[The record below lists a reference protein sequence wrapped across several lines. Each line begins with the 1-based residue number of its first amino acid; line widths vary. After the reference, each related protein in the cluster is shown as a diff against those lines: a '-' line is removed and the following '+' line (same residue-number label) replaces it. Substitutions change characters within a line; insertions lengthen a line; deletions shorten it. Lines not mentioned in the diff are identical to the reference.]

1 MNGLRSSREL
11 GRNKMTDSS
20 MTNNL
25 IIDKFHKKHH
35 MGAVFRPKDLRR
47 DYKKVIENAIKDF
60 SPDTKDNV
68 IKLLDSWEG
77 IRSEEKLKEILGQDK
92 ATEDLLKNIKA
103 KEEVNLTNEERKRLS
118 NMFKESLTFD

>member
-1 MNGLRSSREL
+1 MA
-11 GRNKMTDSS
+11 
-20 MTNNL
+20 NNL

-92 ATEDLLKNIKA
+92 AAEDLLKNIKA

>member
-1 MNGLRSSREL
+1 
-11 GRNKMTDSS
+11 
-20 MTNNL
+20 
-25 IIDKFHKKHH
+25 

-47 DYKKVIENAIKDF
+47 DYRKVIENAIKDF

-92 ATEDLLKNIKA
+92 DAEDLLKNIKA
-103 KEEVNLTNEERKRLS
+103 KEVNLTNDERKRLS
-118 NMFKESLTFD
+118 NMFKES

>member
-35 MGAVFRPKDLRR
+35 MRDVFRPKDLRR

-77 IRSEEKLKEILGQDK
+77 IRSEEKLQEILGQDK
-92 ATEDLLKNIKA
+92 AAEDLLKNIKA
-103 KEEVNLTNEERKRLS
+103 KEVNLTNEERKRLS

>member
-1 MNGLRSSREL
+1 
-11 GRNKMTDSS
+11 
-20 MTNNL
+20 
-25 IIDKFHKKHH
+25 
-35 MGAVFRPKDLRR
+35 MGSVFRPKDLRG

-92 ATEDLLKNIKA
+92 DAEDLLKNIKA
-103 KEEVNLTNEERKRLS
+103 KEVSLTNDERKRLS